1 MRCLPVFVILLLL
14 IASAPSVDAR
24 PKTKDDIPQASF
36 QDNAKRILQV
46 LESKRNCCRL
56 WLRPLQTVPGCEI
69 WRADCSF
76 RTCSWNFEWSLTT
89 RCHLQATI
97 CLSFHLWNCMI
108 KQLKCH
114 RHY

>member
-46 LESKRNCCRL
+46 LERILQVLESKRNCCRL
-56 WLRPLQTVPGCEI
+56 QVCCG
-69 WRADCSF
+69 
-76 RTCSWNFEWSLTT
+76 
-89 RCHLQATI
+89 
-97 CLSFHLWNCMI
+97 
-108 KQLKCH
+108 
-114 RHY
+114 

>member
-46 LESKRNCCRL
+46 LEIVSYGSY
-56 WLRPLQTVPGCEI
+56 VAEI
-69 WRADCSF
+69 AMVVSQ
-76 RTCSWNFEWSLTT
+76 SQVANFL
-89 RCHLQATI
+89 
-97 CLSFHLWNCMI
+97 
-108 KQLKCH
+108 
-114 RHY
+114 

>member
-1 MRCLPVFVILLLL
+1 MMMAKTRRISLWLRLLL

-56 WLRPLQTVPGCEI
+56 QVCCG
-69 WRADCSF
+69 
-76 RTCSWNFEWSLTT
+76 
-89 RCHLQATI
+89 
-97 CLSFHLWNCMI
+97 
-108 KQLKCH
+108 
-114 RHY
+114 

>member
-56 WLRPLQTVPGCEI
+56 QVCCGLFEI
-69 WRADCSF
+69 KENV
-76 RTCSWNFEWSLTT
+76 RTDFG
-89 RCHLQATI
+89 
-97 CLSFHLWNCMI
+97 
-108 KQLKCH
+108 
-114 RHY
+114 

>member
-56 WLRPLQTVPGCEI
+56 QVCCVLFEI
-69 WRADCSF
+69 KENVRADF
-76 RTCSWNFEWSLTT
+76 G
-89 RCHLQATI
+89 
-97 CLSFHLWNCMI
+97 
-108 KQLKCH
+108 
-114 RHY
+114 

>member
-36 QDNAKRILQV
+36 QARPKTKDDIPQASFQDNAKRILQV

-56 WLRPLQTVPGCEI
+56 QVCCG
-69 WRADCSF
+69 
-76 RTCSWNFEWSLTT
+76 
-89 RCHLQATI
+89 
-97 CLSFHLWNCMI
+97 
-108 KQLKCH
+108 
-114 RHY
+114 

>member
-46 LESKRNCCRL
+46 LERKRNCCRL
-56 WLRPLQTVPGCEI
+56 HVCCG
-69 WRADCSF
+69 
-76 RTCSWNFEWSLTT
+76 
-89 RCHLQATI
+89 
-97 CLSFHLWNCMI
+97 
-108 KQLKCH
+108 
-114 RHY
+114 

>member
-56 WLRPLQTVPGCEI
+56 QVCCGYFEI
-69 WRADCSF
+69 KENVREDF
-76 RTCSWNFEWSLTT
+76 G
-89 RCHLQATI
+89 
-97 CLSFHLWNCMI
+97 
-108 KQLKCH
+108 
-114 RHY
+114 

>member
-14 IASAPSVDAR
+14 IASAPSVDDEISCLVSSPPWRAR

-56 WLRPLQTVPGCEI
+56 QVCCG
-69 WRADCSF
+69 
-76 RTCSWNFEWSLTT
+76 
-89 RCHLQATI
+89 
-97 CLSFHLWNCMI
+97 
-108 KQLKCH
+108 
-114 RHY
+114 

>member
-46 LESKRNCCRL
+46 LESKSNCCS
-56 WLRPLQTVPGCEI
+56 LQVCCGL
-69 WRADCSF
+69 A
-76 RTCSWNFEWSLTT
+76 N
-89 RCHLQATI
+89 
-97 CLSFHLWNCMI
+97 
-108 KQLKCH
+108 
-114 RHY
+114 HYLYIHSPSAP

>member
-46 LESKRNCCRL
+46 LERL
-56 WLRPLQTVPGCEI
+56 LAGFFFFFFLSFFFFRWMLYAIFVLFADIGVPS
-69 WRADCSF
+69 RKDVF
-76 RTCSWNFEWSLTT
+76 
-89 RCHLQATI
+89 I
-97 CLSFHLWNCMI
+97 CLF
-108 KQLKCH
+108 
-114 RHY
+114 

>member
-46 LESKRNCCRL
+46 LESTVCDFVYLSPFIVYVQLFFLFFCCCCFF
-56 WLRPLQTVPGCEI
+56 LR
-69 WRADCSF
+69 
-76 RTCSWNFEWSLTT
+76 
-89 RCHLQATI
+89 
-97 CLSFHLWNCMI
+97 
-108 KQLKCH
+108 
-114 RHY
+114 

>member
-56 WLRPLQTVPGCEI
+56 QVCCGSFEI
-69 WRADCSF
+69 KENVRADF
-76 RTCSWNFEWSLTT
+76 G
-89 RCHLQATI
+89 
-97 CLSFHLWNCMI
+97 
-108 KQLKCH
+108 
-114 RHY
+114 

>member
-46 LESKRNCCRL
+46 S
-56 WLRPLQTVPGCEI
+56 
-69 WRADCSF
+69 SSS
-76 RTCSWNFEWSLTT
+76 TCSRFCGTFFCGFRIFSSPSPSSL
-89 RCHLQATI
+89 
-97 CLSFHLWNCMI
+97 NC
-108 KQLKCH
+108 KFSSL
-114 RHY
+114 

>member
-46 LESKRNCCRL
+46 LESKRNCYFPSVC
-56 WLRPLQTVPGCEI
+56 
-69 WRADCSF
+69 A
-76 RTCSWNFEWSLTT
+76 TT
-89 RCHLQATI
+89 TEQPDLLDSHVTSI
-97 CLSFHLWNCMI
+97 F
-108 KQLKCH
+108 
-114 RHY
+114 